1 MLVFISD
8 LHFVDETAGKHN
20 IPTRAFEGVFE
31 DIKKYGGTPSEITI
45 VFLGDI
51 FDINRTTYW
60 LTVAESERP
69 WGDIENKKNFI
80 ESHANKIMDTI
91 IEKNKD
97 TFDILKGS
105 LRDRFFKN
113 SQKEPE
119 RFYIPGNHDR
129 LCNIFPSLR
138 EKVRENLGIHGS
150 TEPFPH
156 VYDDMIYGNKYGV
169 LARHGHEYDVWNY
182 EGSDNFT
189 DLDYAQIPIGDLIT
203 TEIAARLPYTILLH
217 VGDSISTEEKNNLKR
232 NLEEIENVR
241 PYSAMFDWLF
251 YQVNENLKLKKE
263 INEALE
269 EIVDNFNN
277 LQYLSRWYKRHD
289 KWNIFTSDEA
299 DKLQQTIRLFKLF
312 NIESAEGLMK
322 IYTKIFGSPD
332 SLPMD
337 NSDKILIN
345 KAKDFLTHTSY
356 YRYCVMGHTHNPMQ
370 VPIRI
375 TSKASKGVEQMYLN
389 TGTWRKRYVK
399 GQAGGFI
406 GLKNLTYTIFY
417 SEEESEHQQFEAWTG
432 SLEET

>member
-20 IPTRAFEGVFE
+20 IPARAFEGVFE
-31 DIKKYGGTPSEITI
+31 DIKKYGGILQEIKI
-45 VFLGDI
+45 IFLGDI

-60 LTVAESERP
+60 LEVDESERP
-69 WGDIENKKNFI
+69 WGNIENKKDII
-80 ESHANKIMDTI
+80 ESHANKIMDTV

-105 LRDRFFKN
+105 LKDRFFKN
-113 SQKEPE
+113 SQEEPE

-129 LCNIFPSLR
+129 LCNIFQSLR
-138 EKVRENLGIHGS
+138 EKIRKNLGIPDS
-150 TEPFPH
+150 PEPFTH
-156 VYDDMIYGNKYGV
+156 VYDDMAYGNKYGV
-169 LARHGHEYDVWNY
+169 LARHGHEYDIWNY

-189 DLDYAQIPIGDLIT
+189 DSDYAQIPIGDLIT
-203 TEIAARLPYTILLH
+203 TEIAARLPYTILQH
-217 VGDSISTEEKNNLKR
+217 VGDSISTKEKDNFKR

-251 YQVNENLKLKKE
+251 YQVSENSNLKEKIE
-263 INEALE
+263 EALD
-269 EIVDNFNN
+269 EIVGNFNN
-277 LQYLSRWYKRHD
+277 LQYLKRWYKRHD
-289 KWNIFTSDEA
+289 KWNILTSDEA
-299 DKLQQTIRLFKLF
+299 DKIQAAIRMFKILD
-312 NIESAEGLMK
+312 IGSAEGLMK

-337 NSDKILIN
+337 NSDKVLIK
-345 KAKDFLTHTSY
+345 KAKDFLTHTSD

-370 VPIRI
+370 VPIRV
-375 TSKASKGVEQMYLN
+375 TSKGIEQMYLN

-417 SEEESEHQQFEAWTG
+417 SEEESKQQQFETWTG
-432 SLEET
+432 SLKETL